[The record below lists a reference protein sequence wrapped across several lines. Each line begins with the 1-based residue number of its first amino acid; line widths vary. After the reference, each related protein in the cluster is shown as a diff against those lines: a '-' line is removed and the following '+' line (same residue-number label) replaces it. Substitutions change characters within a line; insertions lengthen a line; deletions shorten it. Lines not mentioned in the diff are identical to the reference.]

1 MPGFKKV
8 ARFVLDTK
16 MWMPANAAVLYKH
29 SLKRQPPSGATDEQ
43 HIIAAVDWLKRAQ
56 DSTGNNGVAG
66 RYLLGRG
73 WTESYPETSGYII
86 PTLVDVGKRFDDP
99 DCHTRGKR
107 IADFLYS
114 VQMDCGSF
122 PGGEYNKSRKL
133 QPSVFNTGQIMS
145 GLLSWYA
152 TSGETAALDSVS
164 RAARW
169 LIEVQE
175 EDGSWERFTYGTI
188 KASYHSRVA
197 WPLIMYGKLVEDN
210 DSLRAAA
217 RFIEWTLNHTNPD
230 TGWVSRMDFRDEYH
244 KAERSNTHTLA
255 YTYRGM
261 LEYAMI
267 TDRQDV
273 IDLVNIAAENMIAKF
288 ERNDYLSGI
297 LDSKWNNVADF
308 VCLTANCQLAII
320 LLKLYQLN
328 NNERF
333 LKSTRRLLGFVKSC
347 HILRSSNGGI
357 KGGVSGSV
365 PIWGGYIRFGYPN
378 WAAKFL
384 IDALMLLNRVTEQSE
399 TNDTTPR
406 V

>member
-1 MPGFKKV
+1 M
-8 ARFVLDTK
+8 
-16 MWMPANAAVLYKH
+16 AA
-29 SLKRQPPSGATDEQ
+29 DEQ

-66 RYLLGRG
+66 RYLLDRG

-86 PTLVDVGKRFDDP
+86 PTLVDVGERFDDP
-99 DCHTRGKR
+99 DCHTRCKR

-114 VQMDCGSF
+114 VQMDGGGF
-122 PGGEYNKSRKL
+122 PGGEYNKAYKL
-133 QPSVFNTGQIMS
+133 QPSVFNTGQIII

-152 TSGETAALDSVS
+152 TSGETAALDSAS
-164 RAARW
+164 KAARW

-188 KASYHSRVA
+188 KTSYHSRVA
-197 WPLIMYGKLVEDN
+197 WPLIMYGKLVEDK

-267 TDRQDV
+267 TDRQEV

-333 LKSTRRLLGFVKSC
+333 LKSARRLLGFVKSC

-365 PIWGGYIRFGYPN
+365 PIWGGYIRLGYPN

-384 IDALMLLNRVTEQSE
+384 IDALMLLNRVTEKLG

-406 V
+406 T